1 MKKYMI
7 NSDWGQDF
15 VEVDDEKTR
24 RQIAEDFL
32 DQKLIDFQ
40 ELMMYAIIDE
50 FEFGAKGQLS
60 QIIFQTG
67 IAEEAKLNELE
78 IIEYI

>member
-15 VEVDDEKTR
+15 VEADDEKTR
-24 RQIAEDFL
+24 RQIAEEFL
-32 DQKLIDFQ
+32 DQKLIDFP

-50 FEFGAKGQLS
+50 FKFGAKGQLS

-67 IAEEAKLNELE
+67 IEETAKLNEME
-78 IIEYI
+78 IIELN

>member
-7 NSDWGQDF
+7 NSQWGQDY
-15 VEVDDEKTR
+15 VEVNDNKTR

-32 DQKLIDFQ
+32 DNKLIEVP

-50 FEFGAKGQLS
+50 FAFGANAQLS
-60 QIIFQTG
+60 QFIFQTG
-67 IAEEAKLNELE
+67 IEETAKLNELE
-78 IIEYI
+78 IIKII

>member
-7 NSDWGQDF
+7 NSEWGQDYI
-15 VEVDDEKTR
+15 EADDKKTR

-32 DQKLIDFQ
+32 DKKLVEFK

-50 FEFGAKGQLS
+50 FAFGANAQLS
-60 QIIFQTG
+60 QFIFQTG
-67 IAEEAKLNELE
+67 IEETAKLNEME
-78 IIEYI
+78 IIEII